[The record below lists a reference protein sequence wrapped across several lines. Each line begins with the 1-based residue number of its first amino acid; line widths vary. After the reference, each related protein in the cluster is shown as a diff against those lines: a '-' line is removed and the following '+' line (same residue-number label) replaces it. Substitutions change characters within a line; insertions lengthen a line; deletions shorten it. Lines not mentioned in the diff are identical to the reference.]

1 MRIVRSNLIVTQFF
15 WHYIIIRKFAILKA
29 NFVILDIN
37 LPWELLE
44 TIVNFLIN
52 KDFSYL
58 TASLHEEVMKLFLT
72 LLSTQM
78 FQNNQGQHEN
88 LFLNLLFN
96 VPQGQFLRTADLVR
110 TRKHF
115 FELPTH

>member
-1 MRIVRSNLIVTQFF
+1 M
-15 WHYIIIRKFAILKA
+15 
-29 NFVILDIN
+29 
-37 LPWELLE
+37 
-44 TIVNFLIN
+44 
-52 KDFSYL
+52 

-96 VPQGQFLRTADLVR
+96 VPQGQFLRTADLVSTSR
-110 TRKHF
+110 TSLKLLKYCDESTDLLSF
-115 FELPTH
+115 